1 MKLGIDEIREGIY
14 QAALNRTMRQ
24 LRLEGFAVETERLF
38 ERAHIRV
45 DLFAQNNYEKRIYE
59 FKFGRNRIQRNQLAR
74 LQEFAKSIGAKL
86 FVIYLEMPQ
95 SKEIVFDGIENIIY
109 GHLSEYPPQE
119 ICELATHFYIKDVDN
134 VEISSIEVANEVVKL
149 AGSGCLIVDLQF
161 GSHYDR
167 RHGDAVNET
176 VEFEFAFRLKLDVA
190 EQSILHSYYK
200 FDTSWYYDDN

>member
-14 QAALNRTMRQ
+14 QAAINKTIRQ
-24 LRLEGFAVETERLF
+24 LEKEGFEVYTQHFF
-38 ERAHIRV
+38 EMGHIEV
-45 DLFAQNNYEKRIYE
+45 DLYAYNQIEKRIYE
-59 FKFGRNRIQRNQLAR
+59 FKLGKNKIQRNQFVR

-149 AGSGCLIVDLQF
+149 VGSGCLIVDLQF

-176 VEFEFAFRLKLDVA
+176 VEFEFTFRLKLDVA